1 MRSLARQFDDLDA
14 LDDLDWPLMKATYWR
29 DTDEDGERKFRRQ
42 AEFLVY
48 KSVPVDAIRLV
59 GAMTNT
65 TARRA
70 ATLLANLADPPPVIV
85 RSSWYY

>member
-1 MRSLARQFDDLDA
+1 
-14 LDDLDWPLMKATYWR
+14 MKATYWR